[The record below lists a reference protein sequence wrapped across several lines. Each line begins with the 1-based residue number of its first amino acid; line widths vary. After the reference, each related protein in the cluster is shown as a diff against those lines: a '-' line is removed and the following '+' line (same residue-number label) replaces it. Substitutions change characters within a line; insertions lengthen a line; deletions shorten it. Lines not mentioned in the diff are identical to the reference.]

1 MIRFRAA
8 AALVGGIVGGLLAGG
23 AAWGAP
29 EPVPPLRPAYEPE
42 PLAPS
47 EPAPDL
53 DPRPINRVLAVV
65 GGRAV
70 TLRDYRDR
78 YGDTRVT
85 RDRLRRLVDRLLVAE
100 AARDRDL
107 LPDTGQVDR
116 YVQRR
121 LDAIRNRGADRFEQ
135 YLRRNDLS
143 EDEFRRQLHER
154 IRREI
159 VTARLVNEFFPPD
172 DRRDTRTAG
181 AQVRARMMVVEELS
195 RAWDLYRWLSRDP
208 RTATWNRLFDRYSSR
223 LGLMGEH
230 GDLGWFHWGRFN
242 SAIEYRVYRL
252 PLHGISRPFPLRD
265 RYAIVMPVGL
275 RLEPDDASLDP
286 DSLEA
291 YRSYRRRFFQEE
303 LADRLRESYA
313 VSIPPSV
320 RRRLNSDAP
329 ERG

>member
-1 MIRFRAA
+1 MSRMI
-8 AALVGGIVGGLLAGG
+8 ALASLTGVLFGALLGGGPVWA
-23 AAWGAP
+23 AP
-29 EPVPPLRPAYEPE
+29 ETAPPLRPAYEPDS
-42 PLAPS
+42 PGAGPS
-47 EPAPDL
+47 APDL

-65 GGRAV
+65 GSRAV
-70 TLRDYRDR
+70 TLRDYRNR

-85 RDRLRRLVDRLLVAE
+85 RDRLRSLVDRLLVAE

-116 YVQRR
+116 YVQQRMSAMR
-121 LDAIRNRGADRFEQ
+121 ERAGSRFEQ

-143 EDEFRRQLHER
+143 EDEFRRELHDR

-159 VTARLVNEFFPPD
+159 VTARLVNELFPSD

-181 AQVRARMMVVEELS
+181 AQVRARLIVVEELS
-195 RAWDLYRWLSRDP
+195 RAWDLYRWLNRDP
-208 RTATWNRLFDRYSSR
+208 RRATWNRLFDRHSAR

-242 SAIEYRVYRL
+242 PAIEYRVYRL
-252 PLHGISRPFPLRD
+252 PLHGISRPFSLRD

-275 RLEPDDASLDP
+275 RLEPDHGSLDP
-286 DSLEA
+286 DALEA
-291 YRSYRRRFFQEE
+291 YEGYRRRFYQEE
-303 LADRLRESYA
+303 LADRLREKYA

-320 RRRLNSDAP
+320 RRQLNSDAP